1 MKRLFLLLWFA
12 AHALPCRASHTVTD
26 ETGHTVSVPDH
37 PHRII
42 CLTPS
47 ITDTVFA
54 LGAADDVVARTDF
67 VKYPAEAVKKPSV
80 GSISNPSLETIL
92 SLHPDLI
99 LATPHF
105 TQESVLDQLQ
115 HLGIPVYL
123 IEPHGIAG
131 ILRSIT
137 DLGAALGR
145 ESQAAALNARL
156 QQRIDAV
163 RANVRGK
170 PVISIFWPISYDP
183 VITIGKGAFITEL
196 IEIAGGHSITSDLP
210 QEWAHISMEAVVA
223 RAPQALLMMR
233 NGSVTL
239 NVLKTRPGWD
249 VLPAVRS
256 GRVYFIDQR
265 LGLPSPVAIDAL
277 EDLAKEF
284 HP

>member
-1 MKRLFLLLWFA
+1 MKRLLLLFGIA
-12 AHALPCRASHTVTD
+12 AFALPCHASHNVTD
-26 ETGHTVSVPDH
+26 ETGHTFSVPDH
-37 PHRII
+37 PHRIL

-67 VKYPAEAVKKPSV
+67 VKYPAEAVRKPSV
-80 GSISNPSLETIL
+80 ASISNPSLETVL

-99 LATPHF
+99 LATPQF
-105 TQESVLDQLQ
+105 TQQSILDQLQ
-115 HLGIPVYL
+115 KLGIPVYL
-123 IEPHGIAG
+123 VEPHGVAG

-137 DLGAALGR
+137 DLGQALGR
-145 ESQAAALNARL
+145 ESQAAALDARL
-156 QQRIDAV
+156 QHRIDGV
-163 RANVRGK
+163 RAAVRGK
-170 PVISIFWPISYDP
+170 PVISVFWPISYDP

-210 QEWAHISMEAVVA
+210 QEWAHISMEAIVA

-233 NGSVTL
+233 NGSITL
-239 NVLKTRPGWD
+239 DILKTRPGWD
-249 VLPAVRS
+249 ALPAVRS
-256 GRVYFIDQR
+256 GRVYFIDSR

>member
-1 MKRLFLLLWFA
+1 MKRLLLLLWLTA
-12 AHALPCRASHTVTD
+12 LALPCRASDNIID
-26 ETGHTVSVPDH
+26 ETGRTVSVPDH
-37 PHRII
+37 PHRVI

-67 VKYPAEAVKKPSV
+67 VKYPAEALRKPSV

-92 SLHPDLI
+92 ALHPDLI

-105 TQESVLDQLQ
+105 TQQSSLDQLQ
-115 HLGIPVYL
+115 KLGIPVYL
-123 IEPHGIAG
+123 VEPHGVSG

-145 ESQAAALNARL
+145 ESQAAALDARL

-163 RANVRGK
+163 RASVKGK
-170 PVISIFWPISYDP
+170 PVISVFRPISYDP

-233 NGSVTL
+233 NGTITID
-239 NVLKTRPGWD
+239 VLRTRPGWD

-256 GRVYFIDQR
+256 GRVYFIDER
-265 LGLPSPVAIDAL
+265 LELPSPIAIDAL
-277 EDLAKEF
+277 EDLARQL